1 MSALENEP
9 VANYGRVTGMSDA
22 PSGEASSPEGE
33 ALRHELA
40 ENVVIPKHLPK
51 GYQLEG
57 PAEPGADADVPG
69 VLGGP
74 GINIISED
82 EDEPGNQWSEHP
94 R

>member
-1 MSALENEP
+1 
-9 VANYGRVTGMSDA
+9 MSD
-22 PSGEASSPEGE
+22 PQSGEMSGEASGPDGE

-40 ENVVIPKHLPK
+40 ENVVKPKDLPA

-57 PAEPGADADVPG
+57 PAEPGADADIPG
-69 VLGGP
+69 VLGGS

>member
-1 MSALENEP
+1 
-9 VANYGRVTGMSDA
+9 MSDA
-22 PSGEASSPEGE
+22 QGGEMTGEASDPDGE

-40 ENVVIPKHLPK
+40 ENVVKPKDLPH

-57 PAEPGADADVPG
+57 PAEPGADADIPG